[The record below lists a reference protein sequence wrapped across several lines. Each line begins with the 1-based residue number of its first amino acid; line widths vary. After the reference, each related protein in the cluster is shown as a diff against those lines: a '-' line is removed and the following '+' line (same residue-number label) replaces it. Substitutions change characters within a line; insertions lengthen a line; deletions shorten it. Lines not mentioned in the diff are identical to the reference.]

1 MSVALP
7 HPGQR
12 TIGAYLAEEAFC
24 VLVGGALTFGLFF
37 AVARFESVR
46 PAAPVDIEDLHA
58 ASAVPEP
65 PPPKPQERVM
75 AQDLVVPLT
84 GIEIAASESPVKLAV
99 VPPDLDKII
108 PQTEL
113 PPRATIQFNQLLTDL
128 RPKASISGEFQHIY
142 QQNEVDQAPKAVVQ
156 TIARVSSRAR
166 DNAEQLRVNLL
177 LVIGTTGEVQSIRV
191 MRPSGNPKFDK
202 IVLECVRDE
211 WEFSPAVLRGKKV
224 RCLVQQQVWYKWTG
238 SSSPFTL

>member
-1 MSVALP
+1 M
-7 HPGQR
+7 
-12 TIGAYLAEEAFC
+12 GAYLAEEAFC

-37 AVARFESVR
+37 GIARFESVR
-46 PAAPVDIEDLHA
+46 PAVPVEIEDLHA
-58 ASAVPEP
+58 AAAVPEP
-65 PPPKPQERVM
+65 PPPKPQERVE

-84 GIEIAASESPVKLAV
+84 GIEIAASARPVKLAV

-142 QQNEVDQAPKAVVQ
+142 QQNEVDQAPKAIVQ

-191 MRPSGNPKFDK
+191 MRASGNPKFDK

>member
-1 MSVALP
+1 M
-7 HPGQR
+7 
-12 TIGAYLAEEAFC
+12 GAYLAEEAFC

-37 AVARFESVR
+37 GIARFESVR
-46 PAAPVDIEDLHA
+46 PAAPVEIEDLHA

-65 PPPKPQERVM
+65 PPPKPQERTEP
-75 AQDLVVPLT
+75 QDLVVPLT

-108 PQTEL
+108 PQSEL

-191 MRPSGNPKFDK
+191 MRQSGNPKFDK

-211 WEFSPAVLRGKKV
+211 WQFSPAVLRGKKV
-224 RCLVQQQVWYKWTG
+224 RCLVQQTVWYKWTG